1 MKAPTLVFSWLK
13 IEDTVYSNS
22 LYCNKSSITL
32 INENTLVLKYKVHA
46 LIYAIFKINLIQ
58 LTSIETLSKLKKCK
72 SDNLLMEKVLKIEK
86 FLFFTANS
94 FHNYYFLS
102 DWAPHSDYSP
112 LLPEKF
118 PLVIKGAEQTEQRT
132 NASIESNSESYGVND
147 VHSLCQIY
155 PSSKENCIERLKSLM
170 FTEERSVCDLET
182 SDSEDFDDLR
192 GLERN
197 YAQIVKNAEN
207 LAQKG
212 FKFLKLVRIME
223 LDSFS
228 QMQGIVK
235 VKI

>member
-1 MKAPTLVFSWLK
+1 
-13 IEDTVYSNS
+13 
-22 LYCNKSSITL
+22 
-32 INENTLVLKYKVHA
+32 
-46 LIYAIFKINLIQ
+46 
-58 LTSIETLSKLKKCK
+58 
-72 SDNLLMEKVLKIEK
+72 
-86 FLFFTANS
+86 
-94 FHNYYFLS
+94 
-102 DWAPHSDYSP
+102 
-112 LLPEKF
+112 
-118 PLVIKGAEQTEQRT
+118 
-132 NASIESNSESYGVND
+132 
-147 VHSLCQIY
+147 
-155 PSSKENCIERLKSLM
+155 M